1 MGASLGGALAV
12 QQSLRDM
19 VLGMLSIAAVEGRT
33 KVPLTEFSGAFEAVV
48 EKYRDMFPPMRFT
61 KNADSVYS
69 KRLDEA
75 LQSFIGGSIDLPN
88 PQLQFLQVEK
98 DAAKRHLA
106 WLNDKYGTDVVDS
119 LKPLTKEFLAHLSSS
134 ADGV

>member
-1 MGASLGGALAV
+1 MGASLGGAPPV

-33 KVPLTEFSGAFEAVV
+33 RVPLTEFSGAFEAVV
-48 EKYRDMFPPMRFT
+48 EKHRDMFPPMRFT

-75 LQSFIGGSIDLPN
+75 LQSFIGGSIDVPN

-98 DAAKRHLA
+98 AAARRHLA
-106 WLNDKYGTDVVDS
+106 WLRDKYGTGAVDS
-119 LKPLTKEFLAHLSSS
+119 LKPLTKEFLARLSSP
-134 ADGV
+134 DGR

>member
-1 MGASLGGALAV
+1 MGTSVKGAPPV

-19 VLGMLSIAAVEGRT
+19 VLGMLSIAAIEGTT
-33 KVPLTEFSGAFEAVV
+33 KIPLTEFSGAFEAVV
-48 EKYRDMFPPMRFT
+48 EAHRDMFPPMHFT
-61 KNADSVYS
+61 KNAYSVYS

-88 PQLQFLQVEK
+88 PHLQFLEVRE

-106 WLNDKYGTDVVDS
+106 WLKDKYGADVIDN
-119 LKPLTKEFLAHLSSS
+119 LKPLTSEFLKHVGHPAN
-134 ADGV
+134 GK